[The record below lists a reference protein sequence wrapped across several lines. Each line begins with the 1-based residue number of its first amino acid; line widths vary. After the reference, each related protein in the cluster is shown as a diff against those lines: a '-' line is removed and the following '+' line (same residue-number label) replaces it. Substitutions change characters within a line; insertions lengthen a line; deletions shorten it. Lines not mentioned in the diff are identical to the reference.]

1 VATRGGELAGAWEG
15 TKAYLAFLS
24 EARCEHG
31 NTVMEELTEG
41 GRVEEG
47 WKACRC
53 EGGYGGCIRRR
64 SARGAGKTPAVGG
77 SLVAEAGRAR
87 KGEEGAGPRSSNVPS
102 TPSTT
107 PSLAHRPS
115 MRLTSRAVPRA
126 ADRLLHRLWRRRL
139 AYPDQPL
146 NTTAC
151 LCRRPVLSPSS
162 ARFSSCPP
170 CVHVHLQMPTVRLM
184 PTLGRPRCLEARAG
198 RAPQSV
204 AGREREGE
212 KGRGGSLTV

>member
-1 VATRGGELAGAWEG
+1 MATRGGELAGAWEG

-87 KGEEGAGPRSSNVPS
+87 KGKRGLGLGVQTSPRLP
-102 TPSTT
+102 PLRL
-107 PSLAHRPS
+107 PWPIALPCASL
-115 MRLTSRAVPRA
+115 
-126 ADRLLHRLWRRRL
+126 
-139 AYPDQPL
+139 
-146 NTTAC
+146 
-151 LCRRPVLSPSS
+151 
-162 ARFSSCPP
+162 
-170 CVHVHLQMPTVRLM
+170 
-184 PTLGRPRCLEARAG
+184 LER
-198 RAPQSV
+198 SH
-204 AGREREGE
+204 EL
-212 KGRGGSLTV
+212 LTVSYTGCGAVGWPIPISP